1 MAPKMSA
8 AVFPLLLLSLL
19 TTCDALRFPTA
30 RTVSQRVVS
39 SLTPVP
45 PSPFALSECFSPA
58 AFSPPRT
65 AQAQVTCVWEGVE
78 TQAVEALLKL
88 ALSSAFA
95 ELSVVSYR
103 RASNTKLKLVVSG
116 AKRTLSDF
124 LAYAAVRDLEVAA
137 AIWS

>member
-1 MAPKMSA
+1 MSIGALAPKGPQS
-8 AVFPLLLLSLL
+8 VLEDLLSCRRLRRPRDLDLDLLFLLLSWLLPLLLCVLLSLLLLSLL

-88 ALSSAFA
+88 CLLYTSPSP
-95 ELSVVSYR
+95 
-103 RASNTKLKLVVSG
+103 
-116 AKRTLSDF
+116 
-124 LAYAAVRDLEVAA
+124 RDA
-137 AIWS
+137 

>member
-1 MAPKMSA
+1 MAPTMSA